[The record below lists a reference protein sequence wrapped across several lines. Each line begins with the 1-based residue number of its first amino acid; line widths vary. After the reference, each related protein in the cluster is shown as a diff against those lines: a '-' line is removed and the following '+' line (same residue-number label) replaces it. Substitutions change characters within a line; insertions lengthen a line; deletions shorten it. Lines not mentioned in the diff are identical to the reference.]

1 MKRIQSL
8 VCFYLPF
15 ASRWTLC
22 EKRKNKL
29 NIKKLIGKI
38 PMVVQQNADGGKEK
52 NKKRK
57 LKVIKINGLAKNS
70 RASWKKKWL
79 TE

>member
-52 NKKRK
+52 NKKG
-57 LKVIKINGLAKNS
+57 N
-70 RASWKKKWL
+70 
-79 TE
+79 